1 MKIVTGTYKSSVGD
15 YDGLHAFE
23 SRVSD
28 GFGGKMNSTVNDA
41 LKEFYNTKK
50 KNPFISSIKVI
61 MDDNKFIVNWEV
73 TIEESPNGKA
83 YIGLTSMG
91 SSGKT
96 HGNDGSI
103 NRASEKIN
111 SKKRDLIEISKKTEI
126 VDILDFNFK
135 SKTKGFGI
143 RQIFII
149 YTDPDAYPYLPI
161 K

>member
-1 MKIVTGTYKSSVGD
+1 
-15 YDGLHAFE
+15 
-23 SRVSD
+23 
-28 GFGGKMNSTVNDA
+28 
-41 LKEFYNTKK
+41 
-50 KNPFISSIKVI
+50 
-61 MDDNKFIVNWEV
+61 
-73 TIEESPNGKA
+73 
-83 YIGLTSMG
+83 MG

-96 HGNDGSI
+96 HGIDGSI